1 MAQLGVQALLGLLLG
16 VGCQQKS
23 SQSPRSSTA
32 SALPVLQTQRGA
44 SGTTED
50 AREALFQIERA
61 APWGDGLPNSL
72 QPIYVEAASI
82 SVGKQMLDRGDSN
95 WSRQVS
101 DLLRESPC
109 AVVLSSDPERY
120 LADLA
125 PLLDLLAT
133 AGCEVWIRHPDTPVG
148 FKVSLKDNAQFERWL
163 AEPVP
168 GKIRVV
174 QRADGFEL
182 QTNIGKMAG
191 SDSNGPT
198 VPTRGGQLDIA
209 RLRRALELLKERF
222 SKAPDSCLVPSYGT
236 ELASIARALSG
247 YYRGE
252 GKRIFDEL
260 CLVYP
265 RAGQPQPDGGRR

>member
-1 MAQLGVQALLGLLLG
+1 MARLGIQALLGLLLG

-23 SQSPRSSTA
+23 NQSPRSSA
-32 SALPVLQTQRGA
+32 SALPVLQTPQEAAR
-44 SGTTED
+44 TTED
-50 AREALFQIERA
+50 AREAVLQIEPA
-61 APWGDGLPNSL
+61 APWGDDLPGSL
-72 QPIYVEAASI
+72 QPVYVEAASI
-82 SVGKQMLDRGDSN
+82 SVGKQMLDRGDTN
-95 WSRQVS
+95 WPRRVF
-101 DLLRESPC
+101 DLLRGSPC

-125 PLLDLLAT
+125 PLLELLAT
-133 AGCEVWIRHPDTPVG
+133 AGCEVWIRHPDAPVG
-148 FKVSLKDNAQFERWL
+148 FKVSLRDNAQFERWL

-182 QTNIGKMAG
+182 QTNVGKMAG

-198 VPTRGGQLDIA
+198 VPIRGGQLDIA
-209 RLRRALELLKERF
+209 RLRRALEQLKERF

-265 RAGQPQPDGGRR
+265 KTGQPPPDAGRR

>member
-1 MAQLGVQALLGLLLG
+1 MARLGIQALLGLLLG

-23 SQSPRSSTA
+23 GQSPRSSAA
-32 SALPVLQTQRGA
+32 SALPVLQAPQEAAR
-44 SGTTED
+44 TTGD
-50 AREALFQIERA
+50 DREALLQIERA
-61 APWGDGLPNSL
+61 APWGDDLPRSL
-72 QPIYVEAASI
+72 QPVYVEAGSI
-82 SVGKQMLDRGDSN
+82 SVGKQMLNRGDSN
-95 WSRQVS
+95 WPRRAL
-101 DLLRESPC
+101 DLLRRSPC

-125 PLLDLLAT
+125 PLLELLAA
-133 AGCEVWIRHPDTPVG
+133 AGCEVWIRHPDAPVG
-148 FKVSLKDNAQFERWL
+148 FNVSLRDNAQFEHWL

-198 VPTRGGQLDIA
+198 VPIRGGQLDIA
-209 RLRRALELLKERF
+209 RLRRALEQLKERF

-252 GKRIFDEL
+252 GKRIFDQL

-265 RAGQPQPDGGRR
+265 KTGQPPPDAGRR